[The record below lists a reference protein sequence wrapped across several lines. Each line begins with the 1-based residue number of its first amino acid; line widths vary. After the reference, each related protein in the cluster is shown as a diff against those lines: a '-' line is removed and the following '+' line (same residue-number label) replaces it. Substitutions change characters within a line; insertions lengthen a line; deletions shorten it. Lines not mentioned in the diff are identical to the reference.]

1 MGYPWFFV
9 FVSLVAKKLALGPN
23 VIFVL
28 LASYFWVC
36 WLVLLCAFHAFKVGL
51 ACLVFASSQVG

>member
-23 VIFVL
+23 MNFVL
-28 LASYFWVC
+28 LASYFWVS
-36 WLVLLCAFHAFKVGL
+36 WLVFLCAVLSMPFKM

>member
-9 FVSLVAKKLALGPN
+9 FVSLVAKKVGLGPN
-23 VIFVL
+23 VIFML
-28 LASYFWVC
+28 LASYFWVS
-36 WLVLLCAFHAFKVGL
+36 WLVSYVLSMPFKL

>member
-9 FVSLVAKKLALGPN
+9 FVSLVAKKMVLGPN

-28 LASYFWVC
+28 LASYFWVLR
-36 WLVLLCAFHAFKVGL
+36 LVFLCAFH
-51 ACLVFASSQVG
+51 VF

>member
-9 FVSLVAKKLALGPN
+9 FVSLVAKTLALGRN

-28 LASYFWVC
+28 LAGWFSYVSFMP
-36 WLVLLCAFHAFKVGL
+36 FKL